1 MVVKS
6 DPYLLDY
13 GCVRINCFVDAD
25 MRIIVV
31 KLSWNREILEEIVC
45 EDFKTELYNIINED
59 LLCDKTYTPC
69 RGFSDQD
76 TSGIFDV
83 FSRLRKNDIPF
94 IILEKYNG
102 AILYRSRN
110 CRFVIDQRRKEE
122 SVSTR
127 NCTTIFDNQC
137 EQCVNFYTQIDL
149 KYAFGRFT
157 KPKNKIVDLKT
168 EVAKPSE
175 ELPAS
180 SLHVSSEKD
189 DDNDTVLE
197 DVAKST
203 SPNNTSSKPSNE
215 KKYSREGRSRKNDT
229 RYKDFVVE
237 LGETEELGLQENTT
251 STNDDTNE
259 DVENIENLPLNR
271 RNQEVWLHK
280 HNLYTKASFVSFVS
294 LS

>member
-13 GCVRINCFVDAD
+13 GCVRINCFIDAD
-25 MRIIVV
+25 MRIVVV

-45 EDFKTELYNIINED
+45 DDFKTELYNIINED

-76 TSGIFDV
+76 TSGVFDV

-102 AILYRSRN
+102 SILYRSRN

-122 SVSTR
+122 KVSETTGDR
-127 NCTTIFDNQC
+127 MTIFDNQC
-137 EQCVNFYTQIDL
+137 EQCINFYTQIDL

-157 KPKNKIVDLKT
+157 KPKNKIVANKS
-168 EVAKPSE
+168 EVHNPPQNFSE
-175 ELPAS
+175 S
-180 SLHVSSEKD
+180 SLHVSTEQDED
-189 DDNDTVLE
+189 DDTVLE
-197 DVAKST
+197 DRARST
-203 SPNNTSSKPSNE
+203 TENNTSSNPSNE
-215 KKYSREGRSRKNDT
+215 KRYSREGRSRKNDT

-237 LGETEELGLQENTT
+237 LGETAELGLQENTT

-259 DVENIENLPLNR
+259 DIENIENLPLNG
-271 RNQEVWLHK
+271 RNQEV
-280 HNLYTKASFVSFVS
+280 
-294 LS
+294 